1 MKPLLQLFGLVLEN
15 IWMSQTPPRRA
26 KVTTLRK
33 NIEDINKIDQIKSIV
48 HDTDATWNDKFN
60 IISARKNGFVVFEF
74 VKSIPVSERSKYLL
88 DIESNLCEKLDSAI
102 TLWIAPVGDKSS
114 LRNLRGIE
122 VKNI

>member
-1 MKPLLQLFGLVLEN
+1 MK
-15 IWMSQTPPRRA
+15 
-26 KVTTLRK
+26 K
-33 NIEDINKIDQIKSIV
+33 NGINLTYASVISPETSTKWSTQSEIDRIDQIKSIV

-88 DIESNLCEKLDSAI
+88 DIESSLCEKLDSAI

>member
-1 MKPLLQLFGLVLEN
+1 MNNKKKTMK
-15 IWMSQTPPRRA
+15 
-26 KVTTLRK
+26 K
-33 NIEDINKIDQIKSIV
+33 NGINLTYASVISPETSTKWSTQSESDRIDQIKSIV
-48 HDTDATWNDKFN
+48 HDTDASWNDKFN
-60 IISARKNGFVVFEF
+60 IVSARKNGFVVFEF
-74 VKSIPVSERSKYLL
+74 VQSIPVSERSKYLL

>member
-1 MKPLLQLFGLVLEN
+1 MKKNGINLTYATVKSPE
-15 IWMSQTPPRRA
+15 
-26 KVTTLRK
+26 TTSKWSTQSESDR
-33 NIEDINKIDQIKSIV
+33 IDQIRSIV
-48 HDTDATWNDKFN
+48 QKKDASWNEKFN

-102 TLWIAPVGDKSS
+102 TIWIAPVGDKSS
-114 LRNLRGIE
+114 LRKLRGIE